1 MELKELEEGYD
12 FEVHEEKEEDA
23 KEEDTKEEM
32 VEDTGSGVQLS
43 VSVNT
48 KCLIYILSVQFPIQ
62 SISLNMEYSSTSNFA
77 NKDLF
82 HPVFI

>member
-23 KEEDTKEEM
+23 KEGDTKEDM

-43 VSVNT
+43 VSVNS
-48 KCLIYILSVQFPIQ
+48 KCLIYRYIIFMFN
-62 SISLNMEYSSTSNFA
+62 SLFKQY
-77 NKDLF
+77 L
-82 HPVFI
+82 